1 VCVAFITQYSGFGKS
16 LTAESCQFFTVFH
29 LSRLCTPIAL
39 VTPVAHSNAAFL
51 HRMKRKHIKNATSD
65 ADADVPAPLAAYG
78 TAEHARIGHVSCKVQ
93 LSDSNLQLQANSS

>member
-1 VCVAFITQYSGFGKS
+1 
-16 LTAESCQFFTVFH
+16 
-29 LSRLCTPIAL
+29 
-39 VTPVAHSNAAFL
+39 
-51 HRMKRKHIKNATSD
+51 MKRKHIKNATSD